1 MTYIHVHTCNNNY
14 YGVHTCYSQVYARLN
29 QLNLCL
35 SYQHTL
41 RLVEEMSKLHSVH
54 LKQWIED
61 GVIFKFW
68 GDNVDK
74 KRKVRDLRSDHQGQ
88 MIHMFSILVGKSRTP
103 APELP
108 RLGRGCNLAVVPADV
123 FLPSADDVRKVKE
136 NLIVLVSRVLTQ
148 YLPALAPLA
157 KVVPKHIEHLY
168 LKEMSMKS
176 EVFVLDVLMKNEAK
190 HSDMLDIM
198 TTLQNYL
205 GSGCDEA
212 ARVLSGGDQLTCER
226 QVGSQHQMRCGNSPR
241 QRLELLEPVLEDWHC
256 LVAFLTV
263 SRR

>member
-1 MTYIHVHTCNNNY
+1 M
-14 YGVHTCYSQVYARLN
+14 
-29 QLNLCL
+29 
-35 SYQHTL
+35 
-41 RLVEEMSKLHSVH
+41 
-54 LKQWIED
+54 
-61 GVIFKFW
+61 
-68 GDNVDK
+68 
-74 KRKVRDLRSDHQGQ
+74 
-88 MIHMFSILVGKSRTP
+88 GKSRTP

-108 RLGRGCNLAVVPADV
+108 RLGRGCNLAVVPADF

-157 KVVPKHIEHLY
+157 KVVPKHIEH
-168 LKEMSMKS
+168 
-176 EVFVLDVLMKNEAK
+176 
-190 HSDMLDIM
+190 
-198 TTLQNYL
+198 L